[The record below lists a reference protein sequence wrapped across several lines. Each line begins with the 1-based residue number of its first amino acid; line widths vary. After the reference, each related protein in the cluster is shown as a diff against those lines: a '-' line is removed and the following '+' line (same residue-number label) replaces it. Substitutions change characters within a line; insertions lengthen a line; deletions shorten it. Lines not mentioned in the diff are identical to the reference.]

1 MTAAALAA
9 DLLARLLALENPANV
24 AGMARYGIDP
34 DRALGITVT
43 TLRGIARELRA
54 DRRARPGLVHE
65 VALDLWAS
73 GIHEARIL
81 AVLLDVPALVTAA
94 QAESWVADV
103 DSWDLCDQLQHL
115 IAATPFAHETART
128 WARREETYVRRAG
141 FVLMATLAVHD
152 KAAPDAA
159 LVAFLPL
166 VEEAATDERPMVRKG
181 VNWALRQIGKRSP
194 TCHLAAIATAER
206 VLAAHPGSSAARW
219 IARDALRELR
229 SPAVLARVAERPGA
243 QSGS

>member
-1 MTAAALAA
+1 MTPAALATE
-9 DLLARLLALENPANV
+9 LLARLRVQEDPATL
-24 AGMARYGIDP
+24 AGMARFGINP
-34 DRALGITVT
+34 DRALGIPVT
-43 TLRGIARELRA
+43 ALRGIARELRTE
-54 DRRARPGLVHE
+54 RRERPERVHE
-65 VALDLWAS
+65 VAGHLWDS
-73 GIHEARIL
+73 GVHEARIL
-81 AVLLDVPALVTAA
+81 AVLLDVPSLVTPE
-94 QAESWVADV
+94 QAEAWVADL

-115 IAATPFAHETART
+115 VAGTPFAHEKAVA
-128 WARREETYVRRAG
+128 WARRQETFVRRAG

-166 VEEAATDERPMVRKG
+166 VEEGATDERPMVRKG

-229 SPAVLARVAERPGA
+229 SDAVVARLARR
-243 QSGS
+243 